1 MGSRGAAK
9 TGGRKKGTPNKATAA
24 KAAAIAASGLTP
36 LDFMLDVMRNV
47 ENDLGVRLDAARCA
61 APYVHPKLS
70 SVELAGKVGEPVRVE
85 RPLLPME
92 VKAAVA
98 KLLEEAENELK
109 VPVRRDL
116 PDADR
121 LKALLASGEPL
132 PPPLYA
138 CIHKSMGGNG
148 SH

>member
-1 MGSRGAAK
+1 MGSRGYPK

-98 KLLEEAENELK
+98 KLLEEAEKRLFAGARD
-109 VPVRRDL
+109 RRAPGAAL
-116 PDADR
+116 PAR
-121 LKALLASGEPL
+121 RAAPHSWRPL
-132 PPPLYA
+132 H
-138 CIHKSMGGNG
+138 IEIQ
-148 SH
+148 

>member
-1 MGSRGAAK
+1 MGSRGAPK
-9 TGGRKKGTPNKATAA
+9 TGGRTKGTPNKATAA

-36 LDFMLDVMRNV
+36 LDYLLSVLRDEANPPAMRI
-47 ENDLGVRLDAARCA
+47 DAAKSA

-70 SVELAGKVGEPVRVE
+70 SVELAGKDGELVRVE

-109 VPVRRDL
+109 LPVRRDL
-116 PDADR
+116 SDAD
-121 LKALLASGEPL
+121 
-132 PPPLYA
+132 
-138 CIHKSMGGNG
+138 
-148 SH
+148 